1 MKNLVTNKIL
11 WYISTAIAVFV
22 ALAGIVDSSIYNQ
35 VMPVSFV
42 PASFA
47 QDLLTIVVGV
57 VLAILIATTRQSDT
71 KKQTVIIG
79 IIGSINYLYAIF
91 AIERVYN
98 YLYLCYLAIYAVT
111 FYSTVLSVKSIDL
124 SSKWKL
130 PFWVRL
136 LTTVFSIF
144 VAVLFT
150 FLWTSALLPLM
161 QTRNRIDS
169 LYSIYFLDLVFVMPM
184 FVITAISNWHQ
195 KTFGLLL
202 TPAMYILGIFVIF
215 PLGLGELAK
224 PFYGVAVDTKSMTM
238 SFILSASFFSFAIL
252 QLRTIRPLSVSKS
265 KPIPQ

>member
-1 MKNLVTNKIL
+1 MKNLVANKIL
-11 WYISTAIAVFV
+11 WYISTIIVVFV
-22 ALAGIVDSSIYNQ
+22 ALVGVVDPSIYDK
-35 VMPVSFV
+35 VMPASFI

-47 QDLLTIVVGV
+47 QDLLTIAVGV
-57 VLAILIATTRQSDT
+57 ALAILIAITRQSDT
-71 KKQTVIIG
+71 KKQIVIIG

-98 YLYLCYLAIYAVT
+98 YLYFCYLAIYAVT

-124 SSKWKL
+124 SSKWQL
-130 PFWVRL
+130 PFWVKF
-136 LTTVFSIF
+136 LTTTFSIF
-144 VAVLFT
+144 IAVLFT

-184 FVITAISNWHQ
+184 FVITAINNWRQ

-224 PFYGVAVDTKSMTM
+224 PFYGLAIDTKSMTM
-238 SFILSASFFSFAIL
+238 SFILSGAFLLLSITQLSSLKKVSF
-252 QLRTIRPLSVSKS
+252 R
-265 KPIPQ
+265 